1 MTDQIID
8 LQEAVMPGPTGYV
21 SPALQQLHDET
32 KTFAAQTKTL
42 QDDVVAS
49 LLADA
54 GSKTHA
60 AAFGGHCVWIGD
72 SWSDK
77 GAGVNSQ
84 NGYIPRA
91 VAAHYGLTLHN
102 MAVGGCGL
110 VTGNKPFL
118 AQAQEAAGD
127 ETFANGD
134 VRLVVVFGGIND
146 RYHNVDDTAINEL
159 FGYLVSA
166 WPTARIVCIPMQHA
180 WNANDFGNHWQWLQS
195 YYRNAHPQ
203 VAIVPDAWTWDL
215 GHPEDFANTNPG
227 HPNATGVVVM
237 AAKIITALD
246 AGQPSANL
254 AVWKVP
260 AVSSDETT
268 GSGSLTVRI
277 RAGGKISIDGYLSIN
292 KSLSSYAV
300 CSMPASLILPEGFNF
315 PPDMIANS
323 STAIRPCFLKIEPDP
338 SRDPIASY
346 IGRPQR
352 LMAYGMQ
359 AGIQYYFRCNYDI
372 I

>member
-77 GAGVNSQ
+77 GA
-84 NGYIPRA
+84 
-91 VAAHYGLTLHN
+91 
-102 MAVGGCGL
+102 
-110 VTGNKPFL
+110 
-118 AQAQEAAGD
+118 D